1 MRSNVR
7 EMSSSR
13 EDTGLPTK
21 DETSEKI
28 VLSVFL
34 HSGFLVGLS
43 CGISVFNYLVNN
55 QNTQLTTESRN
66 EALIRHIFRVLG
78 RLGSLILCG

>member
-7 EMSSSR
+7 EMKSSR
-13 EDTGLPTK
+13 EDAGLPTK

-34 HSGFLVGLS
+34 HSGFLVGQNCL
-43 CGISVFNYLVNN
+43 ISVLTHLVNPQNN
-55 QNTQLTTESRN
+55 QLNAEPK
-66 EALIRHIFRVLG
+66 IKIKIVIFF
-78 RLGSLILCG
+78 SLISVSSFKGNP